1 MIRPHVLSPRERSIV
16 IRLAQGF
23 TVKEIAT
30 EYRLSVKTVETHK
43 FNAMQE
49 LDIHKQAHLTLWALQ
64 NNLIDIYGNV
74 ILPQSANAVES
85 QPVETAEESANIKAQ
100 NS

>member
-30 EYRLSVKTVETHK
+30 EDRLSVKTVEAHK
-43 FNAMQE
+43 CNVMRK
-49 LDIHKQAHLTLWALQ
+49 IHVHKQAHLTLWALQ
-64 NNLIDIYGNV
+64 NNLIDIYGV
-74 ILPQSANAVES
+74 I
-85 QPVETAEESANIKAQ
+85 VETAEQSTTNITAQ